1 MDFKCVKQREQL
13 PDIETL
19 KVAAKPLITWANEKL
34 NPHEKIVVELGK
46 VTLVGDEMGFTTEIP
61 D

>member
-19 KVAAKPLITWANEKL
+19 KVLAKPLIDWANEKL
-34 NPHEKIVVELGK
+34 NTYEKVIIELGK
-46 VTLVGDEMGFTTEIP
+46 MTLISDGMGFTTEIQ